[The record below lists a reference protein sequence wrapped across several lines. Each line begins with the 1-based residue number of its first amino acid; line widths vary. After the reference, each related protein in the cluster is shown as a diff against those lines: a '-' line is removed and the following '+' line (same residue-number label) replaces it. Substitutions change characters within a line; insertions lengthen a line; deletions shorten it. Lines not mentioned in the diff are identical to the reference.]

1 MELVKNL
8 IEIKFDDIN
17 SKIDFMIELYQE
29 LQVENRELSSKIKQ
43 LEEDLEARIDTE
55 KKISEQDILA
65 HSKIDSLLKKL
76 DDFSNSVTK
85 A

>member
-1 MELVKNL
+1 MVKNL
-8 IEIKFDDIN
+8 IENKFDDIN

-29 LQVENRELSSKIKQ
+29 LQVENRELLNKIKR
-43 LEEDLEARIDTE
+43 LEEDLETRISAE
-55 KKISEQDILA
+55 KNFSEQDILA

-76 DDFSNSVTK
+76 DDFSNTVTK